1 MLKMKEKKINDV
13 LVIEDDKI
21 FATVHTHMIKKNL
34 GCVPKIFLNAKSAI
48 EFLDS
53 EFDDTR
59 TSLVLLDLN
68 MPEMNGWDFMEAISK
83 KEYSNQLLVIIVTS
97 SLFWEDYNRSKD
109 YEQVIAYFTKPLK
122 QEKLKNLLNKKNI
135 VVHGKN

>member
-1 MLKMKEKKINDV
+1 MLKMKEKEIGEV

-21 FATVHTHMIKKNL
+21 FATVHNHMLKRTL
-34 GCVPKIFLNAKSAI
+34 GCEPKSFMNAEAAI

-53 EFDDTR
+53 EKNKNR
-59 TSLVLLDLN
+59 NSLVLLDLN
-68 MPEMNGWDFMEAISK
+68 MPGMNGWDFLEAIRE
-83 KEYSNQLLVIIVTS
+83 KEYRDQILVIIVTS

-122 QEKLKNLLNKKNI
+122 KEKLEDLLNRKNLVIKGSN
-135 VVHGKN
+135 